1 MDKVS
6 EFFNK
11 SMKSWLQDNDIKI
24 YSAHSEGKFV
34 VAKRLIRTLKNKIYK
49 YLTSI
54 SKNVHTDKLNYTN
67 DKYSNIYHTKV
78 KMKFTNV
85 DSSTY
90 IDFEVKNN
98 DKDLKFKVDDGLRI
112 TNNK

>member
-1 MDKVS
+1 M
-6 EFFNK
+6 
-11 SMKSWLQDNDIKI
+11 
-24 YSAHSEGKFV
+24 
-34 VAKRLIRTLKNKIYK
+34 
-49 YLTSI
+49 TSV
-54 SKNVHTDKLNYTN
+54 SKNVHTDKLNYKD
-67 DKYSNIYHTKV
+67 DKYSNTYRAKV
-78 KMKFTNV
+78 KMKSTNV